1 MGNKKSKIAIIGA
14 GNAGCISALYLLDL
28 KLKNHCDKIGEIEIH
43 YDPNI
48 PMERVGQGNT
58 QHISELLFRLLDVNW
73 FDKNLIKATVKT
85 GIRYKNWGKKNHDFL
100 HPFDNG
106 QVACH
111 YIPQLISKTTLNCGN
126 FKVKEGNVKSTSE
139 IDADFII
146 DCRGKHLNQDEK
158 YITIKNPLNSAL
170 LTQKEGKRCD
180 LLFTECVATPHGW
193 TFVIPNH
200 DSVSY
205 GYLYNKNITSKKEAE
220 FDFKEKFD
228 AIPNFCLDFK
238 NYVAKNVWDDERT
251 LLNGNRYSFIEP
263 LEATSTTSYAT
274 VVEFFCDYL
283 NGEITK
289 KQVNKKI
296 MIELGE
302 TAHFLLQHY
311 TSGSKY
317 DTKFWEYAKRLSNS
331 VKHKRYEKLMN
342 LAKKWNHLSTF
353 NTTFGI
359 WDLSSLNNWYDNVL
373 ND

>member
-1 MGNKKSKIAIIGA
+1 MGNKKPKIAIIGA

-28 KLKNHCDKIGEIEIH
+28 KRKNHCNRIGEIEIH

-58 QHISELLFRLLDVNW
+58 PLVSELLFRLLDVNW

-111 YIPQLISKTTLNCGN
+111 YIPHLISKTTLNCGN
-126 FKVKEGNVKSTSE
+126 FKIKEGNVKNTSE
-139 IDADFII
+139 IDADYII
-146 DCRGKHLNQDEK
+146 DCRGKHINQDEK
-158 YITIKNPLNSAL
+158 YINIKNPLNSAL
-170 LTQKEGKRCD
+170 LTQKDGKRCD
-180 LLFTECVATPHGW
+180 LLYTECVATPHGW

-200 DSVSY
+200 NSVSY

-220 FDFKEKFD
+220 SDFKEKFD
-228 AIPNFCLDFK
+228 ATPNFCLDFK

-251 LLNGNRYSFIEP
+251 ILNGNRYSFIEP
-263 LEATSTTSYAT
+263 LEATSTTSYAY
-274 VVEFFCDYL
+274 VVEVFSQYL

-296 MIELGE
+296 MTELGE
-302 TAHFLLQHY
+302 IAQFLLQHY
-311 TSGSKY
+311 AGGSKY
-317 DTKFWEYAKRLSNS
+317 DTKFWEYAKKLSMTT
-331 VKHKRYEKLMN
+331 KHKKYDNAMN
-342 LAKKWNHLSTF
+342 IAKKWNHLKVNEYS
-353 NTTFGI
+353 FGI
-359 WDLSSLNNWYDNVL
+359 WGSASLKNWYDNVL